1 MCFGWHWFIGRFFKT
16 PVQIQNLPFYQ
27 LLVFSS
33 LYFGVFKVSL
43 VVVGDIVQYHCL
55 ILYLH
60 Q

>member
-1 MCFGWHWFIGRFFKT
+1 MCFGWHWFIGMFFKT
-16 PVQIQNLPFYQ
+16 PVQIQDLPFYQ